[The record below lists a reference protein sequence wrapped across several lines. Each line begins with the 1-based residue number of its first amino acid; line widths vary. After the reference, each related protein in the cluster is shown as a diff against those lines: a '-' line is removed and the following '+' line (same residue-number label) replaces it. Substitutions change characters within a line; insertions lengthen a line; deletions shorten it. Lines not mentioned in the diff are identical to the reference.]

1 MQQITAT
8 APTIKVVQ
16 SSYDFHNE
24 RFLCR
29 CQTRQF
35 SASLHDEYVP
45 LDELRTFCAQKDK
58 LADMV
63 DEGMTLQE
71 WMQRMKPTGIN
82 AIMTAVLHQ
91 RFALT
96 TE

>member
-1 MQQITAT
+1 MQQTISN
-8 APTIKVVQ
+8 APALKGVQ

-29 CQTRQF
+29 CQSRQF
-35 SASLHDEYVP
+35 TTSLHDEYGP
-45 LDELRTFCAQKDK
+45 LDELRTFCAPKDK
-58 LADMV
+58 IADFV

-82 AIMTAVLHQ
+82 AVMTAVLNQ
-91 RFALT
+91 RYCVS
-96 TE
+96 